1 MSGMRSKDLD
11 RLLEAA
17 DELVAARARQA
28 HIQALTEEI
37 NRDSETVARA
47 PDVVAAVDR
56 HRPPIERLARELE
69 QQWVAQGPLV
79 SLWQRAVEL
88 TQLADGAGADT
99 TEYRADADRARHQVE
114 SARLQT
120 REALDRL
127 CGEREALVDA
137 IATAPF
143 PLPDPPPVRD
153 DGRPEA
159 ARRDALA
166 LLEVAGEAIDASEHE
181 RERAEQRLAA
191 ARAELAELGDPEQ
204 LRERIGE
211 LERMLPDTVEMPK
224 SAPPSSALRLQ
235 RAGVRVTGRRM

>member
-1 MSGMRSKDLD
+1 MRSKDLD
-11 RLLEAA
+11 RLLETA
-17 DELVAARARQA
+17 DELVEARARWSRME
-28 HIQALTEEI
+28 ALAEEI
-37 NRDSETVARA
+37 RSDEQTVARV

-56 HRPPIERLARELE
+56 HRTPIEQLAREFE

-99 TEYRADADRARHQVE
+99 TEYRADVDRARHQVE

-120 REALDRL
+120 REVLERL

-143 PLPDPPPVRD
+143 ALPEPPAVRD

-166 LLEVAGEAIDASEHE
+166 LLEVAGEAIDVSEHE
-181 RERAEQRLAA
+181 RERAEQRLAE
-191 ARAELAELGDPEQ
+191 ARAELAALGDPEQ
-204 LRERIGE
+204 LAERIQE
-211 LERMLPDTVEMPK
+211 LERSLPETVDMPK
-224 SAPPSSALRLQ
+224 SAPPSSALRFE
-235 RAGVRVTGRRM
+235 RAGVRVTGRRV

>member
-1 MSGMRSKDLD
+1 M
-11 RLLEAA
+11 
-17 DELVAARARQA
+17 
-28 HIQALTEEI
+28 EEI
-37 NRDSETVARA
+37 DSDAQTVARA
-47 PDVVAAVDR
+47 PEVVAAVDR
-56 HRPPIERLARELE
+56 HRPPIEQLAREFE

-120 REALDRL
+120 REVLDRL
-127 CGEREALVDA
+127 CGERAALVDA
-137 IATAPF
+137 ISAAPY
-143 PLPDPPPVRD
+143 PMPDPPPVRD

-181 RERAEQRLAA
+181 RERAEQRLAK
-191 ARAELAELGDPEQ
+191 ARAELAELGDAEQ
-204 LRERIGE
+204 LAEQIAA
-211 LERMLPDTVEMPK
+211 LEQALPDVVELPG
-224 SAPPSSALRLQ
+224 SAPPSSALRLE
-235 RAGVRVTGRRM
+235 RAGVRVAGRRV

>member
-1 MSGMRSKDLD
+1 MRSKDLD
-11 RLLEAA
+11 RLLETA
-17 DELVAARARQA
+17 DELVEARTLRARM
-28 HIQALTEEI
+28 QALTDEI
-37 NRDSETVARA
+37 DSDAETIARA
-47 PDVVAAVDR
+47 PEVVAAVAR
-56 HRPPIERLARELE
+56 HRPPIEQLARELE

-99 TEYRADADRARHQVE
+99 TEYRADVDRARHQVE

-120 REALDRL
+120 REVLERL

-143 PLPDPPPVRD
+143 PLPDPPAVRD

-191 ARAELAELGDPEQ
+191 ARAELAELGDPDQ
-204 LRERIGE
+204 LSARIAE
-211 LERMLPDTVEMPK
+211 LERGLPEAVELPG
-224 SAPPSSALRLQ
+224 SAPPSSALRLE
-235 RAGVRVTGRRM
+235 RAGVRVTGRRV